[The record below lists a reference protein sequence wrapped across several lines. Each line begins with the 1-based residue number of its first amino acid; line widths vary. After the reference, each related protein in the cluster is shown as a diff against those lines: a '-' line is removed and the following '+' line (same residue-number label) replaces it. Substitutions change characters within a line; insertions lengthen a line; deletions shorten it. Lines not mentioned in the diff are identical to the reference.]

1 MCLQNEKIAQERK
14 LKLQSKEIEKEEKE
28 KRLEKLRNQ
37 VYYNIYF
44 PVKILKNN
52 TLHVL
57 MMISHDRSKFTR
69 REIRPDY

>member
-14 LKLQSKEIEKEEKE
+14 LKLQSKEIEKEERE

-37 VYYNIYF
+37 VYYDIHF
-44 PVKILKNN
+44 PVEILKNN

-57 MMISHDRSKFTR
+57 MTISHDRSKFTR

>member
-1 MCLQNEKIAQERK
+1 MYLQNEKIAQERK
-14 LKLQSKEIEKEEKE
+14 LKLQSKEIEKEERE

-37 VYYNIYF
+37 VYYIYF
-44 PVKILKNN
+44 PVKILKSN